1 MKYIYCYK
9 TKLGEI
15 GIIEEKHAITE
26 IKFNDSEVIGEIVI
40 SETPLI
46 HQTYLELE
54 EYLEGKRENFTI
66 PLNLKGT
73 SFQKKVWK
81 QILTIPYGKTTS
93 YKHIAVKIGNPK
105 SFGAIG
111 IATKNNPIPI
121 LIPCHRVIG
130 VNENITES
138 NLERNIKKELLWLEK
153 DKS

>member
-26 IKFNDSEVIGEIVI
+26 IKFNDSEVTGEIVI

-46 HQTYLELE
+46 HQTYLELT

-81 QILTIPYGKTTS
+81 QILKIP
-93 YKHIAVKIGNPK
+93 
-105 SFGAIG
+105 
-111 IATKNNPIPI
+111 
-121 LIPCHRVIG
+121 
-130 VNENITES
+130 
-138 NLERNIKKELLWLEK
+138 
-153 DKS
+153 